1 MSGRIIFYGPK
12 EKWHTLW
19 ALVGSILVTFLLV
32 FLFGQSLKIFLEGR
46 QLLSDVMLGNY
57 YFGFLLFSLTLAA
70 SIFAYWRHCR
80 KGSLLSDGKP
90 QIILA
95 LSFEEGCQ
103 WMATQFYRNFCRTV
117 NKRGFGKN
125 VSVALVSP
133 SSRVIRRNEADQI
146 LEDSEA
152 SIVVC
157 GHVHR
162 PEKGRRKITEFES
175 LTFFFSSEGENP
187 LGQALRAFP
196 FLPEEGENLMGRSI
210 PVEDFSFINQFLMG
224 LSLTLRGDSTE
235 ARLVWSDLLL
245 DAKKHRNNILSLG
258 NLSQKAERWWV
269 RNEMC
274 QVGSIY
280 ETFVKPNLANGRGH
294 LEAKEALV
302 ILENGRKFFSVSPV
316 YFLYKA
322 MFEFH
327 LGEYRSSR
335 RTIGKGHKK
344 FPEWSICFEAFS
356 AFLSLWRKFY
366 SRAFRHYQ
374 SMRKYPLIPEYRFF
388 ALGFLGSVIR
398 TNLHRKDLFFGLAF
412 LRDHFNVTEGAAMEY
427 GLFIKSCGSDP
438 EIKCLL
444 DYSDGRLKK
453 HHKKE
458 KKRFSL
464 KEDIAA

>member
-1 MSGRIIFYGPK
+1 
-12 EKWHTLW
+12 
-19 ALVGSILVTFLLV
+19 
-32 FLFGQSLKIFLEGR
+32 
-46 QLLSDVMLGNY
+46 LGNY
-57 YFGFLLFSLTLAA
+57 YFGLLFFSLILAA
-70 SIFAYWRHCR
+70 SIFTFWRYCR
-80 KGSLLSDGKP
+80 KGNLLSDGKP
-90 QIILA
+90 QIIFA

-103 WMATQFYRNFCRTV
+103 WMTTQFYRKFCRTV
-117 NKRGFGKN
+117 NERGFGKN

-133 SSRVIRRNEADQI
+133 SSRVIRQNEADQI
-146 LEDSEA
+146 LESSEA
-152 SIVVC
+152 SIVVF

-175 LTFFFSSEGENP
+175 LTVLFSRGGEST
-187 LGQALRAFP
+187 LDQALRAFP
-196 FLPEEGENLMGRSI
+196 SLPEEGENLMGGSI

-224 LSLTLRGDSTE
+224 LCLTLRGDSTE

-245 DAKKHRNNILSLG
+245 DTKKQRNNILSLR
-258 NLSQKAERWWV
+258 NFSQKAEKWWV
-269 RNEMC
+269 RNEIFH
-274 QVGSIY
+274 VGSIY
-280 ETFVKPNLANGRGH
+280 ETSVKPNLANGSSY
-294 LEAKEALV
+294 LEAKEALG
-302 ILENGRKFFSVSPV
+302 ILEDGREFFSVSPV

-327 LGEYRSSR
+327 IGEYRSSR

-366 SRAFRHYQ
+366 SRALRNYQ

-427 GLFIKSCGSDP
+427 DLFIKSCGSDP

-453 HHKKE
+453 YHKKE
-458 KKRFSL
+458 KKRSSL
-464 KEDIAA
+464 KEDMAA